1 MTRINLVPVET
12 LSDDHLRG
20 EYKEITRIFTL
31 SRKRLDSGKGLAE
44 TSKEYVL
51 GSGHVCFFYNKIR
64 WCINRYSDLAN
75 EMGNRSFNVN
85 WDLVQE
91 ITYDAIELEDK
102 YLETQDFHWKPTPE
116 EIYLS
121 MARLIRRSKM
131 VRPIYEMEVGY

>member
-1 MTRINLVPVET
+1 MTRINLVPVEI

-20 EYKEITRIFTL
+20 EYKEIPRVFTKV
-31 SRKRLDSGKGLAE
+31 RNRMESGKGLPTVPSQYCLGRGHE
-44 TSKEYVL
+44 T
-51 GSGHVCFFYNKIR
+51 HFFNKIR

-75 EMGNRSFNVN
+75 EMTNRGFNVN

-102 YLETQDFHWKPTPE
+102 YPETQDFHWVPKPE
-116 EIYLS
+116 EIYLN
-121 MARLIRRSKM
+121 MARLVKRSKM